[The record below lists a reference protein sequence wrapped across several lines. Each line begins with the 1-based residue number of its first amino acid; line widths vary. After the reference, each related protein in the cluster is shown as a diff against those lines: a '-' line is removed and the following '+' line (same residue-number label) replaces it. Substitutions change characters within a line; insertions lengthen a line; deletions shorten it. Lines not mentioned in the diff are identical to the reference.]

1 MSGEDVGE
9 ARRRLLQK
17 RLAERRGAAGDGP
30 ARLPRASYPLHLPAS
45 PGQARLVLLER
56 LAPVG
61 SAYNETVTIRLLGPL
76 DAQRLSRSLE
86 SVAARHEALR
96 TSLVD
101 REGQVVQRIEPP
113 GPVPLPL
120 VELPGGDDPAARLA
134 AAVAAEAARP
144 FDLARAPLV
153 RATLYRLEAAEH
165 VLLLVGHHAVV
176 DGWSGGVLLR
186 DLAAAYGN
194 GGASPAGEPPL
205 QYADF
210 AAWQRARLTPGRRAA
225 LVDGWR
231 ARLSDTP
238 TRLDLPADRPRPA
251 VQAFEAVRVARRL
264 GPDEAAA
271 VRGFAR
277 ARGVTPFLVLLTAV
291 QVLVH
296 RLSGQ
301 ERFLLGAPSSGRARP
316 ELEDVVGFFVNNLV
330 FPADLS
336 GEPRLEEL
344 LARNREMAG
353 FALAAQELP
362 FEELVEALRPVR
374 ELSRPSLFQVF
385 VNHLSI
391 GNEPREAAG
400 VRFEP
405 VPRPSVEAKF
415 DLTVYA
421 ADEGERLR
429 LELVAARSLFDEARV
444 EAMAESLE
452 RALAGLAAHPARPVS
467 AIALAGPRSQA
478 VHPSPG
484 EPEPAAAEAPSAI
497 SAAFRERVRATPGR
511 VALRSVAGET
521 SYSSLLDRAASLA
534 ATLAQ
539 AGIGPGDLVAL
550 RLERSEALVAGLLG
564 VLEAGA
570 AFLVLDPTHPK
581 GREADVLGRAR
592 PRARLHRPG
601 PGEAIRVEAL
611 DAPAAKV
618 DPAIAYAAV
627 TSGTTGRPQV
637 VLGTHAP
644 VVQFLRWQREA
655 FGLGADD
662 RFALLS
668 GLGHDPLL
676 RDVFAPLSIGATLAI
691 PEEEALRDPD
701 LLLAWLRDERVSVI
715 HATPGLLRLLL
726 AARGSQDGGLGDLRL
741 VFSGGDVLRAGDV
754 RRLRQA
760 APAARVV
767 NLYGTTE
774 TPQGV
779 AFFEAGDPGP
789 ESGAADARPLPV
801 GRGREG
807 VDLVVLDAAGRL
819 AAIGELG
826 EVGVRTR
833 YLTEGYLGEPELTR
847 ARFVSGTY
855 RTFDLG
861 RYEPDGTVL
870 LAGRADRQLK
880 RRGYRLDPA
889 EVEAALV
896 LHPAVREAAVV
907 ADDEGE
913 GSRLVAFVVFDD
925 GPPAPAEELR
935 AFLRARLPEPFVPA
949 DVVALDR
956 LPLTP
961 NGKLDAR
968 ALPFPSRAPAEA
980 AATPLVPGDPVVDKL
995 ADLWQ
1000 RLLGV
1005 APASA
1010 DDDFFALGGHSLLA
1024 AEMAT
1029 AVRREMGADLTL
1041 ASFFAAPTLRA
1052 TAELVE
1058 QGRHRA
1064 PFSALVR
1071 FREGDARAPLFL
1083 IHPHSGTLHRCRP
1096 LIARLP
1102 AELSVYGLQ
1111 SRALDPSQPVPA
1123 SFAELAARHVEDV
1136 GRLVGGGVCHLG
1148 GHSLGGA
1155 IAFEMATQIE
1165 AAGGRVGRVLLF
1177 DTWRPD
1183 LERVKPH
1190 VLHRVGLRLRNV
1202 ARARPDER
1210 RAYVREWLTG
1220 VLARRGLLPGV
1231 SAEPELPPMLQTVRR
1246 INSEAARTFVRR
1258 RYGGAVTL
1266 FRARVRLT
1274 DRYDQADNG
1283 WGELCTAGLEV
1294 VLVDGDHESLVAEPH
1309 AQGLAREI
1317 AQRIRP

>member
-1 MSGEDVGE
+1 MSGEDAGE

-17 RLAERRGAAGDGP
+17 RLAERRGTAGEGP
-30 ARLPRASYPLHLPAS
+30 ARLPRAAYPLHLPAS

-61 SAYNETVTIRLLGPL
+61 SAYNETVTIRLRGPL
-76 DAQRLSRSLE
+76 DAARLSRSLE
-86 SVAARHEALR
+86 AVAARHEALR
-96 TSLVD
+96 TSLVERD
-101 REGQVVQRIEPP
+101 GQVAQRIEPP

-120 VELPGGDDPAARLA
+120 VALPGGGDPADRLA
-134 AAVAAEAARP
+134 AAVAAEAAKP
-144 FDLARAPLV
+144 FDLARGPLF
-153 RATLYRLEAAEH
+153 RATLYRLEEAEH
-165 VLLLVGHHAVV
+165 VLLLVCHHAVV

-194 GGASPAGEPPL
+194 GGASPTGEPPL

-210 AAWQRARLTPGRRAA
+210 AAWQRARLSPGRRAA
-225 LVDGWR
+225 LVEGWR
-231 ARLSDTP
+231 ARLLDTP

-251 VQAFEAVRVARRL
+251 VQGFAAVRVARRL

-291 QVLVH
+291 QVLLH
-296 RLSGQ
+296 RLTGQ
-301 ERFLLGAPSSGRARP
+301 ERFLLGAPSSGRLRP

-353 FALAAQELP
+353 FALTAQELP

-374 ELSRPSLFQVF
+374 DPARPSLFQVF

-391 GNEPREAAG
+391 GNEPREAG
-400 VRFEP
+400 DLRFEP

-429 LELVAARSLFDEARV
+429 LELVAARSLFDEPRV

-452 RALAGLAAHPARPVS
+452 RALAGLAADAARPAS
-467 AIALAGPRSQA
+467 ALALAGPRSQA
-478 VHPSPG
+478 VHPGPG
-484 EPEPAAAEAPSAI
+484 ELAPAGTLGAI
-497 SAAFRERVRATPGR
+497 PAAFRERARATPGR
-511 VALRSVAGET
+511 LALRSAAGET
-521 SYSSLLDRAASLA
+521 TCAALLERAASLA

-550 RLERSEALVAGLLG
+550 RLERSEALVAGVLG

-570 AFLVLDPTHPK
+570 AFLVLDPAHPK
-581 GREADVLGRAR
+581 GREADVLARAR
-592 PRARLHRPG
+592 PRALLHRPA

-611 DAPAAKV
+611 GGPAAKL
-618 DPAIAYAAV
+618 DPGVAYAAV

-655 FGLGADD
+655 FGLREDD

-691 PEEEALRDPD
+691 PEEEALRDPEA
-701 LLLAWLRDERVSVI
+701 LLAWLRDERVSVV

-726 AARGSQDGGLGDLRL
+726 AARGATERGLAGLRL
-741 VFSGGDVLRAGDV
+741 VFAGGDVLRAGDV

-779 AFFEAGDPGP
+779 AFFEAPDPGP
-789 ESGAADARPLPV
+789 ESDAADARPVPV

-807 VDLVVLDAAGRL
+807 VDLLVLDAGGRL

-826 EVGVRTR
+826 EVGVRTP

-855 RTFDLG
+855 RTGDLG
-861 RYEPDGTVL
+861 RYEPDGAVL

-896 LHPAVREAAVV
+896 SHPAVSEAAVV
-907 ADDEGE
+907 ENGE
-913 GSRLVAFVVFDD
+913 GDAARLVAFVVPGD

-980 AATPLVPGDPVVDKL
+980 AGAPLVPGDPVVDRL
-995 ADLWQ
+995 AAIWG

-1005 APASA
+1005 APASP

-1029 AVRREMGADLTL
+1029 VVRREMGADLTL

-1083 IHPHSGTLHRCRP
+1083 AHPHSGTLHRCRP

-1102 AELSVYGLQ
+1102 ADLPVYGLQ
-1111 SRALDPSQPVPA
+1111 SRALDPSQPIPG

-1136 GRLVGGGVCHLG
+1136 RRLVGGGVCHLG

-1190 VLHRVGLRLRNV
+1190 VLHRVGLRLRNI

-1210 RAYVREWLTG
+1210 HAYVREWLTG

-1231 SAEPELPPMLQTVRR
+1231 PAEPQLPPMLETVRR

-1274 DRYDQADNG
+1274 DRYDHADNG
-1283 WGELCTAGLEV
+1283 WGELCTAGLEI

-1317 AQRIRP
+1317 ARRIG